1 LLPALLRCIKHWDSL
16 MEHADQLKTAKQQPK
31 MRRTLLGIVPVSSPL
46 YDLHPVTRLFTL
58 LFLGVVPLFI
68 LVPEINIVL
77 IFLIFLYL
85 KWAKVDIS
93 GLRIYLPLTVTVA
106 IFMFTVST
114 AFPGARPEYHTFQ
127 LLGITFYLEVFY
139 FTFASYWRL
148 MAMLFGTIQYFSTN
162 RERDTLV
169 GIRTLRAPFAITYFL
184 SLALRSSGMFLEDM
198 RTIREAE
205 RARGL
210 DENSMSLRDRAKLY
224 AMYMI
229 PLFTLAIRRTDE
241 ISNALFA
248 RGYTPSGRLERGGR
262 RSDYI
267 LTQYRIRKIDI
278 ILIAVMVAVFILVG
292 VIQISFGVFAMEN
305 SPLYQL
311 LLARLR

>member
-1 LLPALLRCIKHWDSL
+1 
-16 MEHADQLKTAKQQPK
+16 MEQTAQASTSSSRLK
-31 MRRTLLGIVPVSSPL
+31 MRRTLLGTVPVSSPL
-46 YDLHPVTRLFTL
+46 YELHPVTRFFTL
-58 LFLGVVPLFI
+58 LFLGVVSLFI
-68 LVPEINIVL
+68 LTPEINILLVIL
-77 IFLIFLYL
+77 IFFYL
-85 KWAKVDIS
+85 RWARVDIS

-114 AFPGARPEYHTFQ
+114 AFPGARPEYHTFTF
-127 LLGITFYLEVFY
+127 LGITFYLEVFY
-139 FTFASYWRL
+139 FTFASYCRL

-169 GIRTLRAPFAITYFL
+169 AIRTLKAPFAVTYFF
-184 SLALRSSGMFLEDM
+184 SLALRSAGMFLEDM

-210 DENSMSLRDRAKLY
+210 DESSMALRDRARLY

-248 RGYTPSGRLERGGR
+248 RGYTPSGRIEGGGK

-267 LTQYRIRKIDI
+267 LTLYKFRRIDL
-278 ILIAVMVAVFILVG
+278 ILIALMVIVFVLVG
-292 VIQISFGVFAMEN
+292 FLQFRYGLFSMEN
-305 SPLYQL
+305 SPLFQFL
-311 LLARLR
+311 LTQME

>member
-1 LLPALLRCIKHWDSL
+1 MEQTAQLATPAAPTSPPQR
-16 MEHADQLKTAKQQPK
+16 K
-31 MRRTLLGIVPVSSPL
+31 MRRTLLGTVPVVSPI
-46 YDLHPVTRLFTL
+46 YALHPVTRLFTL
-58 LFLGVVPLFI
+58 LFLGVISLFI
-68 LVPEINIVL
+68 LIPEINIAL
-77 IFLIFLYL
+77 IILILIYL
-85 KWAKVDIS
+85 RWAKVDIS
-93 GLRIYLPLTVTVA
+93 GLKIYMPLTVTVA
-106 IFMFTVST
+106 IFMFTVSILFPT
-114 AFPGARPEYHTFQ
+114 AKPEYHSFVF
-127 LLGITFYLEVFY
+127 LGITLYFESLF

-169 GIRTLRAPFAITYFL
+169 GIRTLRAPFAVTYFF
-184 SLALRSSGMFLEDM
+184 SLALRSAGMFLEDM

-210 DENSMSLRDRAKLY
+210 DESSMALRDRAKLY

-248 RGYTPSGRLERGGR
+248 RGYTPSGRLENGGK

-267 LTQYRIRKIDI
+267 LTQYKIRNIDY
-278 ILIAVMVAVFILVG
+278 ILITLMVVIFIVVG
-292 VIQISFGVFAMEN
+292 FLQIRYGTFSMEH
-305 SPLYQL
+305 SPFYQYL
-311 LLARLR
+311 LSLFN